1 MPSTLS
7 YYQANAYDNADIVFL
22 YGTRTLSG
30 VQSLKH
36 SWGAEAEYY
45 WVQGTRAPAGVTK
58 TIIKPEGE
66 LILLINDA
74 LALDAYR
81 QNNMGGAALNSF
93 MDVSALLQI
102 RISASSASTH
112 IITLTQCQ
120 LVGAAFVDTQSPDT
134 RKKLEVS
141 YKLMFTGG
149 TIDGIPLLNNSTNTL
164 PAI

>member
-1 MPSTLS
+1 MPNTLS
-7 YYQANAYDNADIVFL
+7 YYQTAAFDNADITFL
-22 YGTRTLSG
+22 YGTRPLSG

-45 WVQGTRAPAGVTK
+45 WIQGTRAPAGVTK

-66 LILLINDA
+66 LVLLLNDA

-81 QNNMGGAALNSF
+81 QNNMGGASLNSF

-102 RISASSASTH
+102 QISYAGTSNH
-112 IITLTQCQ
+112 VITLTQCQ
-120 LVGAAFVDTQSPDT
+120 LIGAAFVDSQSPDT

-149 TIDGIPLLNNSTNTL
+149 TIDGIPLLNNPSFTS
-164 PAI
+164 PAV